1 MPRWASVI
9 TLGVLIVCF
18 YQSFKEEGKTLAD
31 TFPKGHGGVN
41 VIVTWASLI
50 LFLTLSKTLGFTVTS
65 VIMLTI
71 LFGRN
76 IKWHKAL
83 VLSLIVSLC
92 CLFVF
97 KSLLQVPV
105 PVNKYG
111 W

>member
-1 MPRWASVI
+1 
-9 TLGVLIVCF
+9 LGVLIVCF